1 MSSSRRKKPG
11 LSSRRSYQCFGSC
24 GPLRQANSKPCVPEW
39 PRQLPEAFR
48 GSATGDAGA
57 HEPDCWRAKLRS
69 AVSGAVFEEVVERML
84 FVFARTEAVA
94 GEIEERF
101 ALHLSIVASQ
111 ITGLPVELVEVL
123 PSSCGSAVS
132 S

>member
-1 MSSSRRKKPG
+1 MQARMSQIVGAQNFDRLFLARCLKRWSSECYS
-11 LSSRRSYQCFGSC
+11 L
-24 GPLRQANSKPCVPEW
+24 
-39 PRQLPEAFR
+39 
-48 GSATGDAGA
+48 
-57 HEPDCWRAKLRS
+57 
-69 AVSGAVFEEVVERML
+69 
-84 FVFARTEAVA
+84 FARTEAVA